1 MREVDTAVEASKNI
15 VLPEAEAAQLAM
27 LKATTDPEVC
37 VTTAKQYLKTI
48 ERRHECSV
56 LSDRAILR
64 LSGLDPDSMDAPDHL
79 YALFRTLPLQ
89 TVSKSSPE
97 HTVLTALTRS
107 LCAPPESDEVAH
119 VNIDL
124 IGVYLATLAEAVQ
137 NGEPAVASTCCRSQ
151 RTDLAAAAFRKA
163 LQQEPRG
170 RPTQRSIQ
178 GEALSHLLVAGETP
192 RTLIEELES
201 VLTQVRDESPDAY
214 HRQMAA
220 EIIEHIDTNTRDI
233 APDQATLDRDW

>member
-1 MREVDTAVEASKNI
+1 MSEVDTAVKASKNI
-15 VLPEAEAAQLAM
+15 VLPEPEAAQLAM
-27 LKATTDPEVC
+27 LKTTADTEVC

-56 LSDRAILR
+56 LPDRAMVR
-64 LSGLDPDSMDAPDHL
+64 LSGLDPASTDAPEHL

-89 TVSKSSPE
+89 TVTESSPE
-97 HTVLTALTRS
+97 HTVLTALTQS
-107 LCAPPESDEVAH
+107 LCDPPKSDEVTH
-119 VNIDL
+119 INIDL

-137 NGEPAVASTCCRSQ
+137 NAEPAVSSTCCRSQ
-151 RTDLAAAAFRKA
+151 LTDLAVAAFQKA
-163 LQQEPRG
+163 LQREPLG
-170 RPTQRSIQ
+170 HPTRRSIQ

-192 RTLIEELES
+192 GALVQELDS
-201 VLTQVRDESPDAY
+201 VLAQVRDESPDAH

-220 EIIEHIDTNTRDI
+220 EIIEQIDTNTRDI

>member
-1 MREVDTAVEASKNI
+1 MREDTAVEASKNI

-137 NGEPAVASTCCRSQ
+137 YRMVSQQWQARAVARNLQISLQRRFGRLSSRNHLDIQRKEVSKVRRFPTYWLLARHRERLSKNWSQ
-151 RTDLAAAAFRKA
+151 CLRRCAMRAQMLIIDRW
-163 LQQEPRG
+163 R
-170 RPTQRSIQ
+170 QRSLNI
-178 GEALSHLLVAGETP
+178 
-192 RTLIEELES
+192 
-201 VLTQVRDESPDAY
+201 
-214 HRQMAA
+214 
-220 EIIEHIDTNTRDI
+220 
-233 APDQATLDRDW
+233 